1 MRYAIRKEGN
11 SYFLN
16 SSCTPLP
23 EDDAASHLPLLQLQ
37 SGEYLWLLLKALLDV
52 RLVFYRNPNDEKDI
66 NNEQDFYNHVAH
78 IWEGYAQEIDD
89 NLTYNSDILKCIPDE
104 VKPDLIL
111 NYRFD
116 DCQKV
121 VVEVKRNVN
130 STNHTNIAHDFN
142 KLKELTI
149 GTYSAEYGR
158 NVICGRFS
166 PYDIGAFV
174 LMCGTFD
181 DLKSKLKNHLGDLR
195 TYIDGL
201 GDYRRKIFCICAP
214 GNRTVEYTTMEELA
228 NEIQ

>member
-11 SYFLN
+11 NYFLN
-16 SSCTPLP
+16 SSCLPLP
-23 EDDAASHLPLLQLQ
+23 EDAAIHLPLLQLQ

-52 RLVFYRNPNDEKDI
+52 RQVFYRNPNDDNNI
-66 NNEQDFYNHVAH
+66 NYEQDFYNHVGH

-89 NLTYNSDILKCIPDE
+89 NLTYNSDILKNIPEE

-130 STNHTNIAHDFN
+130 NTNYTNIAGDFN
-142 KLKELTI
+142 KLMKLTI
-149 GTYSAEYGR
+149 GTYSSEYGR
-158 NVICGRFS
+158 KVIGGRFS

-174 LMCGTFD
+174 FMCGTFD
-181 DLKSKLKNHLGDLR
+181 DLKSKIENHLGDLR
-195 TYIDGL
+195 TYVDGL
-201 GDYRRKIFCICAP
+201 GEYRRQIFCICAP
-214 GNRTVEYTTMEELA
+214 GNRTLEYTTMEELT